1 MRLRHAVAVATMA
14 LSLSAIPIS
23 GASAASGY
31 YVENANSGKCLA
43 IGGAST
49 TSGAQ
54 AIQWPCESG
63 HAEQQWAFA
72 SVGTATYTLKNAHS
86 GKCLA
91 IGGAS
96 TANGAAAIQWPC
108 EAGHAEQQWTFY
120 DDGHLQNVASGK
132 CLAIPGAST
141 ANGTAAIQ
149 FTCEGWADGTH
160 PEQEWITF

>member
-1 MRLRHAVAVATMA
+1 MRLRHAVAVGAMA
-14 LSLSAIPIS
+14 LSLSAIQIS
-23 GASAASGY
+23 GASAASGS

-54 AIQWPCESG
+54 AIQWTCESG
-63 HAEQQWAFA
+63 HAEQQWVIT
-72 SVGTATYTLKNAHS
+72 SVGTFTYTLKNANS

-108 EAGHAEQQWTFY
+108 ESGHAEQQWVAY
-120 DDGHLQNVASGK
+120 DDFHLQNVASGK

-141 ANGTAAIQ
+141 ANGIVAIQ
-149 FTCEGWADGTH
+149 FTCEGWSNGTH
-160 PEQEWITF
+160 PEQEWIF